1 MEIYHQGQEC
11 NGVYTIKPD
20 HLPEFKVT
28 HYNCACMLDIS
39 CLQVYC
45 DQGWVVIQRR
55 MDGSVDFYRNWKDYV
70 EGFGD
75 LQGEFWLGLNKINRL
90 AASTNHL
97 RVNMEDFDGNKKQT
111 FHTKFRVGNE
121 NTQYQLYVYGYKGS
135 GGDSLSYHNGM
146 KFSTKDRDN
155 DKTKGNCAVRYKG
168 AWWYR
173 GCHYSNLNGRYLIGK
188 HKSYADGVN
197 WKTFRGH
204 HYSLKTTEMQIRR
217 P

>member
-1 MEIYHQGQEC
+1 MEIYHQGQRC

-45 DQGWVVIQRR
+45 DQGWTVIQRR

-97 RVNMEDFDGNKKQT
+97 RVNMEDFDGTKKQAVYAE
-111 FHTKFRVGNE
+111 FRVGNE
-121 NTQYQLYVYGYKGS
+121 NTQYQLYVKGFKGS
-135 GGDSLSYHNGM
+135 AGDSLSYHNGM

-155 DKTKGNCAVRYKG
+155 DKVKANCAVAYKG
-168 AWWYR
+168 AWWYKS
-173 GCHYSNLNGRYLIGK
+173 CHASNLNGLYLIGP
-188 HKSYADGVN
+188 HSSYANGVN
-197 WKTFRGH
+197 WKTFRGYK
-204 HYSLKTTEMQIRR
+204 YSLKTTEMQIRR